1 MKRKLYAT
9 SYSETRESRTKT
21 KASQSKSSTVQ
32 AYSVYM
38 HSEAVHISK
47 CSKQGRQTAPD
58 AKGPTVGTR
67 STGEEHIPSTSLKKG
82 THASPRRA
90 RPSKAAATEAFSLL
104 LTHRHSN
111 FARSQRN
118 RRNSTPM
125 SSRAK
130 TSSKKW
136 PRLRLH

>member
-1 MKRKLYAT
+1 MPRPTLKRA
-9 SYSETRESRTKT
+9 
-21 KASQSKSSTVQ
+21 KAGRKQKQVKVKVLQCRPT
-32 AYSVYM
+32 SVYM

-47 CSKQGRQTAPD
+47 CNKQRRQTAPD

-67 STGEEHIPSTSLKKG
+67 STGEKHIPSTSLKKG
-82 THASPRRA
+82 AHASPRRA
-90 RPSKAAATEAFSLL
+90 RPSKAAATEAFTLL
-104 LTHRHSN
+104 LTHRHST

>member
-1 MKRKLYAT
+1 MPRPTLKHAKAGRKL
-9 SYSETRESRTKT
+9 KQV
-21 KASQSKSSTVQ
+21 KVKVTVQ

-47 CSKQGRQTAPD
+47 CSKQGRLTAPD

-82 THASPRRA
+82 AHASPKRA

-104 LTHRHSN
+104 LTHRHNS
-111 FARSQRN
+111 FAR
-118 RRNSTPM
+118 PF
-125 SSRAK
+125 
-130 TSSKKW
+130 SKKSKE
-136 PRLRLH
+136 